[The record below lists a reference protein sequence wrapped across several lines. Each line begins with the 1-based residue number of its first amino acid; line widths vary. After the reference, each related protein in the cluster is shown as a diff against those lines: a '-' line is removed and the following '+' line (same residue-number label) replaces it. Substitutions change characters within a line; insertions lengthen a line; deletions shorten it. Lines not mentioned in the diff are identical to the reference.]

1 MIDYLRHE
9 NIGGTMARVAVKLSC
24 TAEVR
29 GELERLSRSRSHE
42 VRLVER
48 ARIILACLQDRRN
61 DEIAREMGLR
71 PNIVGE
77 WRRRFAAEGLAGLR
91 DRPRLGRPAKYG
103 VELRNRLLAQ
113 LEQAPPSGIASWDG
127 GTLAKTL
134 GVSDDAVW
142 RILRQEGIQ
151 LQRHRS
157 WCVSTDPEFAAKAA
171 DVIGLYLN
179 PPENALVLSVD
190 EKPSIQAL
198 ERTRGYVHTS
208 SGKIVQ
214 GMKSTCK
221 RHGTLNLFAALN
233 VATGVLRGKANQTK
247 KRIDFQQFMEEVIE
261 DQPAERQIHV
271 ILDNLSTHKK
281 NDDWLATHPN
291 VTFHFTPTSASWL
304 NQVEIW
310 FGIFQRKTLNN
321 ASFQSIEQLTQA
333 IHDFTA
339 AYNENAAPFV
349 WQKREVKGA
358 QLRNTI
364 VNCHSLNSE
373 A

>member
-1 MIDYLRHE
+1 MP
-9 NIGGTMARVAVKLSC
+9 RVAVTLSC
-24 TAEVR
+24 TAKDMA
-29 GELERLSRSRSHE
+29 ELGRLSRSRSGE
-42 VRLVER
+42 VRMAQR
-48 ARIILACLQDRRN
+48 ARIVLACLQGRRN

-71 PNIVGE
+71 PNTVGQ
-77 WRRRFAAEGLAGLR
+77 WRQRFAAGGMAGLR
-91 DRPRLGRPAKYG
+91 DQPRPGKPAKYG
-103 VELRNRLLAQ
+103 VELRDRILAQ
-113 LEQAPPSGIASWDG
+113 LEAPPPPGMASWDG
-127 GTLAKTL
+127 GSLAL
-134 GVSDDAVW
+134 ALSVSDHAVW
-142 RILRQEGIQ
+142 RVLRKQGIQ

-198 ERTRGYVHTS
+198 ERARGYVHTS

-214 GMKSTCK
+214 GMKSTYK
-221 RHGTLNLFAALN
+221 RNGTVNLFAALE
-233 VATGVLRGKANQTK
+233 VATGVIRGKTTQTK
-247 KRIDFQQFMEEVIE
+247 KRADFQAFMDDVVA
-261 DQPAERQIHV
+261 DQPAGRQIHV
-271 ILDNLSTHKK
+271 ILDNLNTHKK
-281 NDDWLATHPN
+281 NDAWLAAHPN

-321 ASFQSIEQLTQA
+321 ASFASVEQLVKA
-333 IHDFTA
+333 IHAFTT

-349 WQKREVKGA
+349 WRKREVRGA

-364 VNCHSLNSE
+364 VNLRN
-373 A
+373 